1 MKSVEKPR
9 RGPLMLSGRRQPPI
23 RAFIDD
29 MTVTANPK
37 IEGKWT
43 LQELAGMISWATMKF
58 KPIGD
63 KMLWEKFDTSRQKN
77 HHINTKAA
85 GIGRLAVEDRP
96 KCLPGR
102 YKAWMYQ
109 HGVLPRTLWPFLVY
123 EFSVSKVE
131 EKKSDVGLA

>member
-1 MKSVEKPR
+1 MS
-9 RGPLMLSGRRQPPI
+9 SGRRQPPI

-29 MTVTANPK
+29 MTVTANPT

-43 LQELAGMISWATMKF
+43 LQELAGMKSYATMKF

-63 KMLWEKFDTSRQKN
+63 KMLWSKFDTSRHQN

-85 GIGRLAVEDRP
+85 GKGRLAVEDRP
-96 KCLPGR
+96 ECLPGR

-109 HGVLPRTLWPFLVY
+109 HGVLSRTLWPFLVY

-131 EKKSDVGLA
+131 V